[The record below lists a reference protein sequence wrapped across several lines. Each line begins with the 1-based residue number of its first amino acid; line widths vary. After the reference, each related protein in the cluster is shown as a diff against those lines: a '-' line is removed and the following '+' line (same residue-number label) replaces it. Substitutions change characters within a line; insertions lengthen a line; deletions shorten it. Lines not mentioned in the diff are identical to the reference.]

1 MWKGEYIVG
10 GIQLFLMLALFIDK
24 TSDSSEIKYIVCIK
38 FQLCV
43 NILCTKWDVLYLK
56 VTGVKIRYFI
66 EDKILYYSSNF
77 YVLSHSSFSIF
88 IQKQKICQGK
98 GSSCINP
105 RAFFAKLSLQE
116 MIAKFSLDICLLSM
130 TNSNFNWLL
139 MN

>member
-1 MWKGEYIVG
+1 MEEGIYCR
-10 GIQLFLMLALFIDK
+10 GIQLFLILALFIDK
-24 TSDSSEIKYIVCIK
+24 TSDSCEIKYIVCII

-56 VTGVKIRYFI
+56 VTSVKIRYFI

-77 YVLSHSSFSIF
+77 YVLLYSSFSIF

-105 RAFFAKLSLQE
+105 RAFFTKLSLQE